1 LTPIIQYLSESSSIK
16 NNNAVVN
23 MLHLL
28 FWGLFVVILLAGA
41 GMQWSEKLI
50 TVSQPAYQK
59 NFMIRLQFAK
69 SRELLKEMISSVTGR
84 GRDALGF
91 NLGLDY
97 AFMIGLYGFI
107 ALFSYRATFGHPEEI
122 LQTTGCIVSYLM
134 IIPLVAD
141 IFENYCLAR
150 WSFND
155 SWKGPFVLYYFAVRC
170 KWLVAAMAGAFCLT
184 VFVYNLV
191 KLGKGFN
198 L

>member
-1 LTPIIQYLSESSSIK
+1 
-16 NNNAVVN
+16 
-23 MLHLL
+23 MLHFF
-28 FWGLFVVILLAGA
+28 FWGLFAIILLAGA

-50 TVSQPAYQK
+50 TVSQPAYKK

-69 SRELLKEMISSVTGR
+69 TRELLKDMIASVTGR

-107 ALFSYRATFGHPEEI
+107 ALFSYRVTENHPQEI
-122 LQTTGCIVSYLM
+122 LQSAGATVSFMML
-134 IIPLVAD
+134 IPWITD

-155 SWKGPFVLYYFAVRC
+155 NWKGPFVLYYFAVRC
-170 KWLVAAMAGAFCLT
+170 KWLVAAVAGAFCLT